1 METTK
6 TREPK
11 KDSQR
16 QYSNLDKR
24 YGKIGIPAVAAA
36 LRHQDEPRNEN
47 ETRTIPDERD

>member
-1 METTK
+1 MEETK
-6 TREPK
+6 TREPN

-36 LRHQDEPRNEN
+36 LRHHDEPRNEN
-47 ETRTIPDERD
+47 RTLADERG